1 MTSSEKGKDKHLSI
15 EVPRAAFDP
24 REIDPMYEA
33 FVEVCAD
40 LQIPE
45 NNNQDRE
52 VIGSRIVDLVR
63 AGVIDAGELRD
74 CIIQEFR
81 SAA

>member
-1 MTSSEKGKDKHLSI
+1 MSI

-33 FVEVCAD
+33 FVKVCAD

-45 NNNQDRE
+45 NNNQIRA

-63 AGVIDAGELRD
+63 AGIIDAGELRD